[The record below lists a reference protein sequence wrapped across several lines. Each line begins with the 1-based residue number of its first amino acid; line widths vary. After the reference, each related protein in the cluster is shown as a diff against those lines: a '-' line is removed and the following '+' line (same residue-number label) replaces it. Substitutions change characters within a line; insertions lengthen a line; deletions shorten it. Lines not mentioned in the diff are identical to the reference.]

1 MKIKTRE
8 SLKTIKTFDR
18 ADTLAQK
25 SKKGVSSLHN
35 SAEQTQNI
43 GYESETDYA
52 GSELQDKEERIARM
66 AVVGA
71 NKVGRWGVKETQ
83 KNIQRWRNRPRKP
96 KPNPNLKQLP
106 PPQRPMLEAP
116 KKGIKTAS
124 KAPKNTVKGTKTAA
138 KGAKTTT
145 KAAVKGTKAAAKGAV
160 KAAQLIKKAAIATV
174 KFVKVAVKAII
185 AAAKATI
192 AAIKGIIAAIAAG
205 GWVAVLI
212 IVIIVIVACVVGS
225 VYAIF
230 VPAENSEITIYSVT
244 RALEREHHEMENDLA
259 ATVYYDVLNYEGS
272 LAGWEEVIA
281 VYAVKLN
288 LDNENPQEV
297 VTFDESKANALRA
310 AFLDMHD
317 LFLMSETHTRY
328 ETRQETDANG
338 NVVEVTEEINTVYVT
353 VITTPKSAAQIAEE
367 YGFTA
372 QQKQMLTELL
382 CSENAELWAG
392 LLGK

>member
-25 SKKGVSSLHN
+25 SKSGISSLHN

-66 AVVGA
+66 TVVGA
-71 NKVGRWGVKETQ
+71 NKVGRWGVKETR
-83 KNIQRWRNRPRKP
+83 KNIQKWRNRPRKP

-106 PPQRPMLEAP
+106 SPQRPMLEAP
-116 KKGIKTAS
+116 KKGIKAAS
-124 KAPKNTVKGTKTAA
+124 KGTKSTVKGTKTAA
-138 KGAKTTT
+138 KGAKTTAKATVKGT
-145 KAAVKGTKAAAKGAV
+145 KAAVKGTV
-160 KAAQLIKKAAIATV
+160 KAAQFIKRAAVATV

-185 AAAKATI
+185 AAAKAVV
-192 AAIKGIIAAIAAG
+192 AAVKGIIAAIVAG

-212 IVIIVIVACVVGS
+212 IVIIVLVACAVGS

-230 VPAENSEITIYSVT
+230 VPSEESEITIYSVM
-244 RALEREHHEMENDLA
+244 RDLEREHHEKENELA

-288 LDNENPQEV
+288 LDSDNPQEV
-297 VTFDESKANALRA
+297 ATFDESKANALRA
-310 AFLDMHD
+310 AFWDMNK
-317 LFLMSETHTRY
+317 LSVIIETHTSHF
-328 ETRQETDANG
+328 TRQETDANG
-338 NVVEVTEEINTVYVT
+338 NVVEVTEEINAVYVT
-353 VITTPKSAAQIAEE
+353 VVTTAKSAAQMADE
-367 YGFTA
+367 YGFTVI
-372 QQKQMLTELL
+372 QKEALFELL
-382 CSENAELWAG
+382 SERNVVLWQEI
-392 LLGK
+392 LDH

>member
-35 SAEQTQNI
+35 SAEQTQNV

-66 AVVGA
+66 TVVGA
-71 NKVGRWGVKETQ
+71 NKVGRWGVKETR
-83 KNIQRWRNRPRKP
+83 KNIQKWRNRPRKP

-106 PPQRPMLEAP
+106 SPQRPMLEAP

-138 KGAKTTT
+138 KGAKTTAKATVKGT
-145 KAAVKGTKAAAKGAV
+145 KAAVKGTV
-160 KAAQLIKKAAIATV
+160 KAAQLIKRAAIATV

-185 AAAKATI
+185 AAAKAVV
-192 AAIKGIIAAIAAG
+192 AAVKGIIAAIVAG

-212 IVIIVIVACVVGS
+212 IVIIVIVACIVGS

-230 VPAENSEITIYSVT
+230 VPAEDSEITIYSVT
-244 RALEREHHEMENDLA
+244 RDLEREHHEMENELA
-259 ATVYYDVLNYEGS
+259 ATVYYDVLNYDGC

-288 LDNENPQEV
+288 LDSEDPQEV
-297 VTFDESKANALRA
+297 ATFDESKANALRA
-310 AFLDMHD
+310 VFLDMHD
-317 LFLMSETHTRY
+317 LSLMSETHTRY
-328 ETRQETDANG
+328 ETRQEMDANG
-338 NVVEVTEEINTVYVT
+338 NVVDVTEEINTVYVT
-353 VITTPKSAAQIAEE
+353 VITTPKSAALIAEE

-382 CSENAELWAG
+382 SSENAELWAG
-392 LLGK
+392 ILSE

>member
-18 ADTLAQK
+18 ADTLTQK
-25 SKKGVSSLHN
+25 SKSGISSLHN

-52 GSELQDKEERIARM
+52 ESELQDKEERIARM

-71 NKVGRWGVKETQ
+71 NKVGRWGVKETR
-83 KNIQRWRNRPRKP
+83 KNIHKWRNRPRKP

-106 PPQRPMLEAP
+106 SPQRPMLEAP

-124 KAPKNTVKGTKTAA
+124 KAPKKTVKGTKTAV
-138 KGAKTTT
+138 KGAKTTAKATVKGT
-145 KAAVKGTKAAAKGAV
+145 KAAVKGTV

-185 AAAKATI
+185 AAAKATV
-192 AAIKGIIAAIAAG
+192 AAIKGIIAAIVAG

-212 IVIIVIVACVVGS
+212 IVIIVIVALVVGS

-230 VPAENSEITIYSVT
+230 VPAEDSGITIYSVKSD
-244 RALEREHHEMENDLA
+244 LEREYHQRQAELIANCQ
-259 ATVYYDVLNYEGS
+259 YDILNYEGDI
-272 LAGWEEVIA
+272 AAWDEMIA

-288 LDNENPQEV
+288 LGDEPQEV
-297 VTFDESKANALRA
+297 ATFDEDKAAELKTIFWDMNSISLRTE
-310 AFLDMHD
+310 
-317 LFLMSETHTRY
+317 SRTTTVTRY
-328 ETRQETDANG
+328 ETNADGEL
-338 NVVEVTEEINTVYVT
+338 VEVQEDVTMIILTVVTDSMSADEI
-353 VITTPKSAAQIAEE
+353 SDE
-367 YGFTA
+367 YGFSA
-372 QQKQMLTELL
+372 KQDTMLAELL
-382 CSENAELWAG
+382 RSENAELWAG
-392 LLGK
+392 ILGE

>member
-35 SAEQTQNI
+35 SAEQTQNV

-66 AVVGA
+66 TVVGA
-71 NKVGRWGVKETQ
+71 NKVGRWGVKETR

-106 PPQRPMLEAP
+106 SPQRPMLEAP

-138 KGAKTTT
+138 KGAKTTA

-185 AAAKATI
+185 AAAKAVV
-192 AAIKGIIAAIAAG
+192 AAVKGIIAAIVAG

-212 IVIIVIVACVVGS
+212 IVIIVIVACIVGS

-230 VPAENSEITIYSVT
+230 VPAEDSEITIYSVT
-244 RALEREHHEMENDLA
+244 RDLEREYRQRQAELITGYE
-259 ATVYYDVLNYEGS
+259 YDVLNYEGS
-272 LAGWEEVIA
+272 LAGWDEIIA

-288 LDNENPQEV
+288 LDSDNPQEV
-297 VTFDESKANALRA
+297 ATFDENKAEQLRYV
-310 AFLDMHD
+310 FWDMVE
-317 LFLMSETHTRY
+317 LSLMSETQNSY
-328 ETRQETDANG
+328 VTRQETDANG
-338 NVVEVTEEINTVYVT
+338 NVIEVQEEVTMIILTIVTDNISVDEISY
-353 VITTPKSAAQIAEE
+353 K
-367 YGFTA
+367 YGFSA
-372 QQKQMLTELL
+372 KQDEMLDELL
-382 CSENAELWAG
+382 NENNAELWAG
-392 LLGK
+392 ILSE